1 MAILKLKIKK
11 TLMKRKIDNVTVSGY
26 YGRAIS
32 SGKKTFEEI
41 AKYSCK
47 GTSLDARE
55 AELAAKLLI
64 DGISEN
70 LRQGFIVDLGVL
82 GTLYPAVNGP
92 WKTDPKELSL
102 SELTPKVNYVAG
114 EDIAAAIRGAVLQ
127 WTTEQETDENTVTDP
142 DDEPSGGGSGS
153 GTGTGGGGSTQ
164 TETTTYGLTITKMG
178 SGTATVTSDG
188 TTLASGATL
197 SEDAEVEISITPA
210 SGTTPSAT
218 VNGSQIELSESDG
231 TYTGSFA
238 MPAQASTL
246 VINTGSASGDSSI

>member
-102 SELTPKVNYVAG
+102 SELTPKVNYGAG

-127 WTTEQETDENTVTDP
+127 WTTEQETDENTVTD
-142 DDEPSGGGSGS
+142 DDQGTTTGGDDNGGN
-153 GTGTGGGGSTQ
+153 GGGGNNNPP
-164 TETTTYGLTITKMG
+164 G
-178 SGTATVTSDG
+178 
-188 TTLASGATL
+188 
-197 SEDAEVEISITPA
+197 
-210 SGTTPSAT
+210 
-218 VNGSQIELSESDG
+218 ELEE
-231 TYTGSFA
+231 
-238 MPAQASTL
+238 
-246 VINTGSASGDSSI
+246 